1 MHETKP
7 ENHPQLMLGVC
18 SVGRELTSSN
28 VFMSWLLPVNGGG
41 GSGGSWGCCP
51 CPRGWLAFA
60 ASCQL
65 FSQSRGKGKG
75 VEWPARSDLLL
86 CFPFRHAVGCSLSLS
101 LPFSLLVCDES
112 HFMLCNLQVFQSSRI
127 CKYFPSMKNVVRKIV
142 QVFV

>member
-1 MHETKP
+1 MDETKR

-41 GSGGSWGCCP
+41 GCGGSWGCCS
-51 CPRGWLAFA
+51 CPRDWLAFA

-65 FSQSRGKGKG
+65 FSQRGG
-75 VEWPARSDLLL
+75 EWSGPPGLTYCSAFHLDMRWV
-86 CFPFRHAVGCSLSLS
+86 AVSLSPSLFLS
-101 LPFSLLVCDES
+101 VFVCDES
-112 HFMLCNLQVFQSSRI
+112 HFMLCNLQVFQSLRI
-127 CKYFPSMKNVVRKIV
+127 CKYFRSMKNVVRKLV